1 MKLLTQAVILASVSI
16 ALVGCGKNS
25 LFGSSSAPIINGNQV
40 ADSGSQ
46 TYGVANATGFNGQD
60 FGDSQA
66 ADTASMPT
74 TVYYGFDK
82 NTLSADAKQV
92 ADQNAEFLLK
102 HPNTHAV
109 IAGNTDPRGSQEYN
123 FHLGQRRANALKT
136 YLLSRGV
143 ASNQICTVSY
153 GELKPAAAP
162 SQFGGDWHKAYRLDR
177 RAELQYNKS
186 CEGTRKHA

>member
-1 MKLLTQAVILASVSI
+1 MKLLTQAVILASISV
-16 ALVGCGKNS
+16 ALVGCGKNN
-25 LFGSSSAPIINGNQV
+25 LFGTSSAPIINGNKV
-40 ADSGSQ
+40 AGSGAQ
-46 TYGVANATGFNGQD
+46 TYGVANATGFNGQN
-60 FGDSQA
+60 FGGSA
-66 ADTASMPT
+66 TADTASMPT

-82 NTLSADAKQV
+82 YSLGTDAKQV

-102 HPNTHAV
+102 NPNVHAV
-109 IAGNTDPRGSQEYN
+109 ISGNTDPRGSQEYN

-153 GELKPAAAP
+153 GELKPAASP

-177 RAELQYNKS
+177 RAVLEYNKS
-186 CEGTRKHA
+186 CQGTRTHA